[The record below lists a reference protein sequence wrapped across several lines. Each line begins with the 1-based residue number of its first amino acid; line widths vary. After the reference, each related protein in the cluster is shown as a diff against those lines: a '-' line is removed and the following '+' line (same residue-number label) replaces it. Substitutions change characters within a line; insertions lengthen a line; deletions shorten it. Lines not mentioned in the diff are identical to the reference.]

1 MNITRIY
8 KLYIKE
14 IKEIIRTSGLI
25 FILVI
30 VPMIIYPFML
40 YYTEQTALK
49 EKNKID
55 SANLSIFIKEP
66 ELLPNLSEYISPD
79 EKIKIFKNGNYE
91 KIDKDCNLIISLE
104 KQPDLFQSGYSNINA
119 TLIYDSTD
127 KYSLKALNKF
137 EEILLDVK
145 KEITYERFD
154 EKNIPSDI
162 ITPISINTKNIA
174 SLKKITGNMLGNII
188 PFLLIT
194 FIMSGAMQIAV
205 DITAGEKDRKTIQTL
220 LISPAMRSDIIISK
234 LLVVITTSLFCGFIN
249 LFSMYIAGCFM
260 TNSKQILNG
269 MNIEFQTILLGI
281 LVIIPL
287 IIFLSSILTAIGV
300 ASKNQVEAGLYT
312 MPLFFLDFLPI
323 IALSS
328 VELTNIPTSSFFIPV
343 YNTALA
349 IKLILMSSFT
359 WQNIFITISSNLI
372 YSAFFIFLCI
382 KLFSNE
388 DVIFS
393 GIGDTACIFFKK
405 LFIKK

>member
-1 MNITRIY
+1 M
-8 KLYIKE
+8 
-14 IKEIIRTSGLI
+14 
-25 FILVI
+25 
-30 VPMIIYPFML
+30 
-40 YYTEQTALK
+40 
-49 EKNKID
+49 
-55 SANLSIFIKEP
+55 
-66 ELLPNLSEYISPD
+66 
-79 EKIKIFKNGNYE
+79 
-91 KIDKDCNLIISLE
+91 IISLE

-174 SLKKITGNMLGNII
+174 SVKKITGNLLGNII

-234 LLVVITTSLFCGFIN
+234 LLVVITVSLFCGFMN
-249 LFSMYIAGCFM
+249 LLSMYITVCFM
-260 TNSKQILNG
+260 KNSKQILNG
-269 MNIEFQTILLGI
+269 MNIDIQSILLGI
-281 LVIIPL
+281 LVAIPL

-312 MPLFFLDFLPI
+312 MPLFFLDFLPL

-328 VELTNIPTSSFFIPV
+328 VEIANISNSNFFIPV

-349 IKLILMSSFT
+349 IKLILISSFT
-359 WQNIFITISSNLI
+359 WQHILITVFSNLL

-393 GIGDTACIFFKK
+393 GIGDTVGIFFRK
-405 LFIKK
+405 LFIKR

>member
-1 MNITRIY
+1 MNITRIF
-8 KLYIKE
+8 KIYIKE

-55 SANLSIFIKEP
+55 SASLSIFIKEP
-66 ELLPNLSEYISPD
+66 KLLPNLSEYIPSD
-79 EKIKIFKNGNYE
+79 EKIKILKNGNYE

-154 EKNIPSDI
+154 EKKIPSDI

-174 SLKKITGNMLGNII
+174 SVKKITGNLLGNII

-234 LLVVITTSLFCGFIN
+234 LLVVITVSLFCGFMN
-249 LFSMYIAGCFM
+249 LLSMYITVCFM
-260 TNSKQILNG
+260 KNSKQILNG
-269 MNIEFQTILLGI
+269 MNIDIQSILLGI
-281 LVIIPL
+281 LVAIPL

-312 MPLFFLDFLPI
+312 MPLFFLDFLPL

-328 VELTNIPTSSFFIPV
+328 VEIANISNSNFFIPV

-349 IKLILMSSFT
+349 IKLILISSFT
-359 WQNIFITISSNLI
+359 WQHILITVFSNLL

-393 GIGDTACIFFKK
+393 GIGDTVGIFFRK
-405 LFIKK
+405 LFIKR

>member
-1 MNITRIY
+1 MNITRIF
-8 KLYIKE
+8 KIYIKE

-55 SANLSIFIKEP
+55 SASLSIFIKEP
-66 ELLPNLSEYISPD
+66 KLLPNLSEYIPSD
-79 EKIKIFKNGNYE
+79 EKIKILKNGNYE

-174 SLKKITGNMLGNII
+174 SVKKITGNLLGNII

-234 LLVVITTSLFCGFIN
+234 LLVVITVSLFCGFMN
-249 LFSMYIAGCFM
+249 LLSMYITVCFM
-260 TNSKQILNG
+260 KNSKQILNG
-269 MNIEFQTILLGI
+269 MNIDIQSILLEI
-281 LVIIPL
+281 LVAIPL

-312 MPLFFLDFLPI
+312 MPLFFLDFLPL

-328 VELTNIPTSSFFIPV
+328 VEIANISNSNFFIPV

-349 IKLILMSSFT
+349 IKLILISSFT
-359 WQNIFITISSNLI
+359 WQNILITVFSNLL

-393 GIGDTACIFFKK
+393 GIGDTVGIFFRK
-405 LFIKK
+405 LFIKR

>member
-1 MNITRIY
+1 MNITRIF
-8 KLYIKE
+8 KIYIKE

-55 SANLSIFIKEP
+55 SASLSIFIKEP
-66 ELLPNLSEYISPD
+66 KLLPNLSEYIPSD
-79 EKIKIFKNGNYE
+79 EKIKILKNGNYE

-174 SLKKITGNMLGNII
+174 SVKKITGNLLGNII

-234 LLVVITTSLFCGFIN
+234 LLVVITVSLFCGFMN
-249 LFSMYIAGCFM
+249 LLSMYITVCFM
-260 TNSKQILNG
+260 KNSKQILNG
-269 MNIEFQTILLGI
+269 MNIDIQSILLGI
-281 LVIIPL
+281 LVAIPL

-312 MPLFFLDFLPI
+312 MPLFFLDFLPL

-328 VELTNIPTSSFFIPV
+328 VEIANISNSNFFIPV

-349 IKLILMSSFT
+349 IKLILISSFT
-359 WQNIFITISSNLI
+359 WQHILITVFSNLL

-393 GIGDTACIFFKK
+393 GIGDTVGIFFRK
-405 LFIKK
+405 LFIKR

>member
-1 MNITRIY
+1 MNITRIF
-8 KLYIKE
+8 KIYIKE

-55 SANLSIFIKEP
+55 SASLSIFIKEP
-66 ELLPNLSEYISPD
+66 KLLPNLSEYIPSD
-79 EKIKIFKNGNYE
+79 EKIKILKNGNYE

-162 ITPISINTKNIA
+162 MTPISINTKNIA
-174 SLKKITGNMLGNII
+174 SVKKITGNLLGNII

-234 LLVVITTSLFCGFIN
+234 LLVVITVSLFCGFMN
-249 LFSMYIAGCFM
+249 LLSMYITVCFM
-260 TNSKQILNG
+260 KNSKQILNG
-269 MNIEFQTILLGI
+269 MNIDIQSILLGI
-281 LVIIPL
+281 LVAIPL

-312 MPLFFLDFLPI
+312 MPLFFLDFLPL

-328 VELTNIPTSSFFIPV
+328 VEIANISNSNFFIPV

-349 IKLILMSSFT
+349 IKLILISSFT
-359 WQNIFITISSNLI
+359 WQHILITVFSNLL

-393 GIGDTACIFFKK
+393 GIGDTIGIFFRK
-405 LFIKK
+405 LFIKR

>member
-1 MNITRIY
+1 MNITRIF
-8 KLYIKE
+8 KIYIKE

-55 SANLSIFIKEP
+55 SASLSIFIKEP
-66 ELLPNLSEYISPD
+66 KLLPNLSEYIPSD
-79 EKIKIFKNGNYE
+79 EKIKILKNGNYE

-174 SLKKITGNMLGNII
+174 SVKKITGNLLGNII

-234 LLVVITTSLFCGFIN
+234 LLVVITSLI
-249 LFSMYIAGCFM
+249 
-260 TNSKQILNG
+260 
-269 MNIEFQTILLGI
+269 
-281 LVIIPL
+281 
-287 IIFLSSILTAIGV
+287 
-300 ASKNQVEAGLYT
+300 
-312 MPLFFLDFLPI
+312 
-323 IALSS
+323 
-328 VELTNIPTSSFFIPV
+328 
-343 YNTALA
+343 
-349 IKLILMSSFT
+349 
-359 WQNIFITISSNLI
+359 
-372 YSAFFIFLCI
+372 
-382 KLFSNE
+382 
-388 DVIFS
+388 
-393 GIGDTACIFFKK
+393 
-405 LFIKK
+405 

>member
-1 MNITRIY
+1 M
-8 KLYIKE
+8 
-14 IKEIIRTSGLI
+14 
-25 FILVI
+25 VI

-55 SANLSIFIKEP
+55 SASLSIFIKEP
-66 ELLPNLSEYISPD
+66 KLLPNLSEYIPSD
-79 EKIKIFKNGNYE
+79 EKIKILKNGNYE

-174 SLKKITGNMLGNII
+174 SVKKITGNLLGNII

-234 LLVVITTSLFCGFIN
+234 LLVVITVSLFCGFMN
-249 LFSMYIAGCFM
+249 LLSMYITVCFM
-260 TNSKQILNG
+260 KNSKQILNG
-269 MNIEFQTILLGI
+269 MNIDIQSILLGI
-281 LVIIPL
+281 LVAIPL

-312 MPLFFLDFLPI
+312 MPLFFLDFLPL

-328 VELTNIPTSSFFIPV
+328 VEIANISNSNFFIPV

-349 IKLILMSSFT
+349 IKLILISSFT
-359 WQNIFITISSNLI
+359 WQHILITVFSNLL

-393 GIGDTACIFFKK
+393 GIGDTVGIFFRK
-405 LFIKK
+405 LFIKR

>member
-1 MNITRIY
+1 MNITRIF
-8 KLYIKE
+8 KIYIKE

-55 SANLSIFIKEP
+55 SASLSIFIKEP
-66 ELLPNLSEYISPD
+66 KLLPNLSEYIPSD
-79 EKIKIFKNGNYE
+79 EKIKILKNGNYE

-162 ITPISINTKNIA
+162 MTPISINTKNIA
-174 SLKKITGNMLGNII
+174 SVKKITGNLLGNII

-234 LLVVITTSLFCGFIN
+234 LLVVITVSLFCGFMN
-249 LFSMYIAGCFM
+249 LLSMYITVCFM
-260 TNSKQILNG
+260 KNSKQILNG
-269 MNIEFQTILLGI
+269 MNIDIQSILLGI
-281 LVIIPL
+281 LVAIPL

-312 MPLFFLDFLPI
+312 MPLFFLDFLPL

-328 VELTNIPTSSFFIPV
+328 VEIANISNSNFFIPV

-349 IKLILMSSFT
+349 IKLILISSFT
-359 WQNIFITISSNLI
+359 WQHILITVFSNLL

-393 GIGDTACIFFKK
+393 GIGDTVGIFFRK
-405 LFIKK
+405 LFIKR

>member
-1 MNITRIY
+1 M
-8 KLYIKE
+8 
-14 IKEIIRTSGLI
+14 
-25 FILVI
+25 VI

-55 SANLSIFIKEP
+55 SASLSIFIKEP
-66 ELLPNLSEYISPD
+66 KLLPNLSEYIPSD
-79 EKIKIFKNGNYE
+79 EKIKILKNGNYE

-162 ITPISINTKNIA
+162 MTPISINTKNIA
-174 SLKKITGNMLGNII
+174 SVKKITGNLLGNII

-234 LLVVITTSLFCGFIN
+234 LLVVITVSLFCGFMN
-249 LFSMYIAGCFM
+249 LLSMYITVCFM
-260 TNSKQILNG
+260 KNSKQILNG
-269 MNIEFQTILLGI
+269 MNIDIQSILLGI
-281 LVIIPL
+281 LVAIPL

-312 MPLFFLDFLPI
+312 MPLFFLDFLPL

-328 VELTNIPTSSFFIPV
+328 VEIANISNSNFFIPV

-349 IKLILMSSFT
+349 IKLILISSFT
-359 WQNIFITISSNLI
+359 WQHILITVFSNLL

-393 GIGDTACIFFKK
+393 GIGDTIGIFFRK
-405 LFIKK
+405 LFIKR

>member
-1 MNITRIY
+1 M
-8 KLYIKE
+8 
-14 IKEIIRTSGLI
+14 
-25 FILVI
+25 VI

-55 SANLSIFIKEP
+55 SASLSIFIKEP
-66 ELLPNLSEYISPD
+66 KLLPNLSEYIPSD
-79 EKIKIFKNGNYE
+79 EKIKILKNGNYE

-162 ITPISINTKNIA
+162 MTPISINTKNIA
-174 SLKKITGNMLGNII
+174 SVKKITGNLLGNII

-234 LLVVITTSLFCGFIN
+234 LLVVITVSLFCGFMN
-249 LFSMYIAGCFM
+249 LLSMYITVCFM
-260 TNSKQILNG
+260 KNSKQILNG
-269 MNIEFQTILLGI
+269 MNIDIQSILLGI
-281 LVIIPL
+281 LVAIPL

-312 MPLFFLDFLPI
+312 MPLFFLDFLPL

-328 VELTNIPTSSFFIPV
+328 VEIANISNSNFFIPV

-349 IKLILMSSFT
+349 IKLILISSFT
-359 WQNIFITISSNLI
+359 WQHILITVFSNLL

-393 GIGDTACIFFKK
+393 GIGDTVGIFFRK
-405 LFIKK
+405 LFIKR